1 MASQMSDAEIE
12 RTTIEIG
19 HKEQQQNFN
28 TVGEVIK
35 FDGFLKVYNTSTLD
49 SKSEQLPRCF

>member
-19 HKEQQQNFN
+19 HQDQKQNFN
-28 TVGEVIK
+28 TVGEVVK
-35 FDGFLKVYNTSTLD
+35 FDGFLKPFIIL
-49 SKSEQLPRCF
+49 KFR